1 MGSKGM
7 IEKPHA
13 VFIPYPAQG
22 HIIPMLQ
29 LAKLL
34 NYKGFHTT
42 FVNTEFNHRR
52 LLKARGPN
60 SLDGL
65 PSFRFETIP
74 DGLPTTD
81 VNATQD
87 ITALCFSTKKNC
99 LAPFKD
105 LLSKLNSLPN
115 SPPVTC
121 IVSDGGMT
129 FTLEAAQELCIPVV
143 IFATASACSLMGYLQ
158 LSPLIEKGL
167 IPLKDASY
175 LTNGYL
181 DTVID
186 WIPGMRGIRLR
197 DIPTFF
203 RTTDPKDIMLEFL
216 RVEIGRYHRAS
227 AFILNTFYAFEHE
240 VLDAL
245 STLLP
250 PIYSVGPLHLQ
261 LNQIPAENELKSIG
275 SNLWTEEPE
284 CLEWLDSKEPNSVVY
299 VNFGSI
305 TVMTEE
311 QLTEFAWGLANS
323 NQTFLWVIRPDLV
336 GGESAVVPSEFS
348 EETKERSLVASW
360 CLQQEVLSH
369 PAIGGFLTHSGWNST
384 LESVCGGVPMVCWPV
399 FADQQ
404 MNCRFSCKEWG
415 IGMEI
420 EGDVK
425 RDYIEGLVR
434 KLMEG
439 EEGKEMRKKAL
450 EWKRLA
456 TEATTS
462 PNGTSFVDL
471 DRMASRVLQSPV
483 N

>member
-1 MGSKGM
+1 MHK
-7 IEKPHA
+7 
-13 VFIPYPAQG
+13 YD
-22 HIIPMLQ
+22 
-29 LAKLL
+29 
-34 NYKGFHTT
+34 
-42 FVNTEFNHRR
+42 
-52 LLKARGPN
+52 AR
-60 SLDGL
+60 
-65 PSFRFETIP
+65 
-74 DGLPTTD
+74 
-81 VNATQD
+81 V
-87 ITALCFSTKKNC
+87 
-99 LAPFKD
+99 
-105 LLSKLNSLPN
+105 
-115 SPPVTC
+115 
-121 IVSDGGMT
+121 
-129 FTLEAAQELCIPVV
+129 
-143 IFATASACSLMGYLQ
+143 
-158 LSPLIEKGL
+158 
-167 IPLKDASY
+167 
-175 LTNGYL
+175 
-181 DTVID
+181 
-186 WIPGMRGIRLR
+186 
-197 DIPTFF
+197 
-203 RTTDPKDIMLEFL
+203 FL

-227 AFILNTFYAFEHE
+227 SFILNTFYAFEHE

-261 LNQIPAENELKSIG
+261 LNQIPAESELKSIG

-323 NQTFLWVIRPDLV
+323 NQTFLWVVRPDLV

-360 CLQQEVLSH
+360 CLQQEALSH
-369 PAIGGFLTHSGWNST
+369 PAIGG
-384 LESVCGGVPMVCWPV
+384 
-399 FADQQ
+399 
-404 MNCRFSCKEWG
+404 FSCKEWG

-439 EEGKEMRKKAL
+439 EEGKEKRKKAL
-450 EWKRLA
+450 ERKKLA

-462 PNGTSFVDL
+462 PNGMSFVDL
-471 DRMASRVLQSPV
+471 DRMASQVLQSPV

>member
-1 MGSKGM
+1 M

-105 LLSKLNSLPN
+105 LLSKLNSLPS

-129 FTLEAAQELCIPVV
+129 FTLEAAQELGIPVV

-167 IPLKDASY
+167 IPLKGT
-175 LTNGYL
+175 LTTNS
-181 DTVID
+181 
-186 WIPGMRGIRLR
+186 
-197 DIPTFF
+197 
-203 RTTDPKDIMLEFL
+203 FL
-216 RVEIGRYHRAS
+216 SGHLV
-227 AFILNTFYAFEHE
+227 
-240 VLDAL
+240 
-245 STLLP
+245 TLTM
-250 PIYSVGPLHLQ
+250 Y
-261 LNQIPAENELKSIG
+261 
-275 SNLWTEEPE
+275 
-284 CLEWLDSKEPNSVVY
+284 
-299 VNFGSI
+299 
-305 TVMTEE
+305 
-311 QLTEFAWGLANS
+311 
-323 NQTFLWVIRPDLV
+323 
-336 GGESAVVPSEFS
+336 
-348 EETKERSLVASW
+348 
-360 CLQQEVLSH
+360 
-369 PAIGGFLTHSGWNST
+369 
-384 LESVCGGVPMVCWPV
+384 
-399 FADQQ
+399 
-404 MNCRFSCKEWG
+404 
-415 IGMEI
+415 
-420 EGDVK
+420 
-425 RDYIEGLVR
+425 
-434 KLMEG
+434 
-439 EEGKEMRKKAL
+439 
-450 EWKRLA
+450 
-456 TEATTS
+456 
-462 PNGTSFVDL
+462 
-471 DRMASRVLQSPV
+471 
-483 N
+483 